1 MKPRLLPFLVV
12 FTVIASGLTVAL
24 AAHSF
29 ESTPYTDELGDG
41 LDFDMCFN
49 MDTIVPMPISMDVE
63 TVAVTSS
70 EAPSGDVTLSFH
82 VTLAEPPLPHQS
94 YTIEVC
100 VDVDRDPST
109 GASTPACFYN
119 GQGADYDIGVE
130 VQEGA
135 VESVWVERYQGGVWV
150 AAGEAVCDVLEQTVV
165 LSVPASIFGSPLDSG
180 VTAYLITEG
189 GLDMAPGPG
198 EPPVT
203 FTFNHIPEAV
213 FESPGAVDEGTEFT
227 LDASAS
233 ASLNGAITLYEWDMD
248 GDGVYELSGP
258 EATLTHRFMDDGVY
272 TVTLTVTD
280 EAGFSATYDAPITAL
295 NTPPYGLAI
304 DRTGEPVEG
313 MELAFTGSA
322 LDLGDDQLTY
332 GWDFGDGATAVGA
345 EASHA
350 YAAEGKYTVTLTVTD
365 DDGASVSTET
375 DVPILLSA
383 PTIEPLRIMGK
394 DTRLTVDE
402 PVEGDDVAF
411 VVTLEGE
418 GDIVSPGSL
427 RLYIDDDEMQG
438 APFWETDVTLSPGV
452 NEFTSTS
459 WASEAGDHV
468 VSWTLEGVEG
478 EPAPVTEA
486 LEFNVGSGAGAG
498 DDGLDPLLVILVAL
512 LGIGGFFLYNYIK
525 GGKKEEDKKEEPEEE
540 KDFCEEHPEVVE
552 EENEKCEEAMWEL
565 DDALGPIEDD
575 LDSSRDRWRQDMREV
590 SRLIMEWDTAYA
602 VIQSLTK
609 SEAEIRK
616 EAEQVQ
622 KVAAI
627 VKPSASMGKTAFKKG
642 GEEAMKEMGKHIGT
656 EIGKGFA
663 SEASQTVKDLLSLE
677 GWAMSEI
684 GIGIAK
690 LITGED
696 PKQEASDIRKE
707 SMRTCTLLQSWVD
720 HVLARSERFTH
731 RTLHTCIDEA
741 QGLIDRINDAL
752 KAFDDAVAGFRCVT
766 CELTPE
772 YLEHI
777 NGMID
782 ELNGFIKAF
791 NELIDQVEQRL
802 EQAIGLYNREDVY
815 DSPYVRVNVQNNK
828 VPNIRKSLS
837 RSAEAKK

>member
-1 MKPRLLPFLVV
+1 MKPRLLPFLLVL
-12 FTVIASGLTVAL
+12 TVLASGLTMAL

-29 ESTPYTDELGDG
+29 ESMPYSDELGDG
-41 LDFDMCFN
+41 LGFDMCFN
-49 MDTIVPMPISMDVE
+49 METIAPMPVSMDVE
-63 TVAVTSS
+63 AVAVTSS
-70 EAPSGDVTLSFH
+70 EDSGEATISFH
-82 VTLAEPPLPHQS
+82 VTLAEPPLPHQT

-109 GASTPACFYN
+109 GPSTHACFYN
-119 GQGADYDIGVE
+119 GQGADIDIGVE
-130 VQEGA
+130 VQAGA
-135 VESVWVERYQGGVWV
+135 VESVWVERYRDGAWEP
-150 AAGEAVCDVLEQTVV
+150 AGEPTCDLLEQTVV
-165 LSVPASIFGSPLDSG
+165 LGVPVSTFGSPLDSG
-180 VTAYLITEG
+180 VMVYLITEG

-203 FTFNHIPEAV
+203 FTFNYLPEAT
-213 FESPGAVDEGTEFT
+213 FEAPASVDEGTAFT

-233 ASLNGAITLYEWDMD
+233 ASLNGDITLYEWDLD

-258 EATLTHRFMDDGVY
+258 DATLPHQFTDDGVY
-272 TVTLTVTD
+272 NVALTVTD
-280 EAGFSATYDAPITAL
+280 EAGFGSTYDTPITVL

-313 MELAFTGSA
+313 VELAFTGSA
-322 LDLGDDQLTY
+322 LDLGDDQLIY
-332 GWDFGDGATAVGA
+332 GWDFGDGATATGA
-345 EASHA
+345 EATHA
-350 YAAEGKYTVTLTVTD
+350 YAAEGTYTVTLTVTD
-365 DDGASVSTET
+365 DEGASATTET
-375 DVPILLSA
+375 DVPILVSA
-383 PTIEPLRIMGK
+383 PTIEPLRISGK
-394 DTRLTVDE
+394 ETRLTVDE

-427 RLYIDDDEMQG
+427 KLYIDDAEKQG
-438 APFWETDVTLSPGV
+438 TPFWEAEVTLSPGV
-452 NEFTSTS
+452 NEFTSPT

-468 VSWTLEGVEG
+468 VSWTVEGVEG
-478 EPAPVTEA
+478 EPGPVTGA
-486 LEFNVGSGAGAG
+486 LDFNVGSGAGAG
-498 DDGLDPLLVILVAL
+498 DGGLDPLLVILVFL
-512 LGIGGFFLYNYIK
+512 FGIAGLILYNIIRGK
-525 GGKKEEDKKEEPEEE
+525 KKDEGKKEKEPEEE

-552 EENEKCEEAMWEL
+552 EENEKCEDAMWEL
-565 DDALGPIEDD
+565 DEALGPIEDD
-575 LDSSRDRWRQDMREV
+575 LDSSRNQWRQDMREV

-609 SEAEIRK
+609 SEAEIRE
-616 EAEQVQ
+616 EAEKVQ

-627 VKPSASMGKTAFKKG
+627 VKPGASMGKTAFKKG

-663 SEASQTVKDLLSLE
+663 GEVSQTVKDLLSLE

-720 HVLARSERFTH
+720 HTLARTERYTY
-731 RTLHTCIDEA
+731 RTLYTCIDEA

-752 KAFDDAVAGFRCVT
+752 KAFDDAVAGFKCVT

-772 YLEHI
+772 YMEHI

-782 ELNGFIKAF
+782 ELNDFIKSF

-802 EQAIGLYNREDVY
+802 EQAIALYNREDVY

-828 VPNIRKSLS
+828 VPNIQRSLDQ
-837 RSAEAKK
+837 SAEAKK